1 MTTPAAPDAAE
12 GRRDAPAGPAPRP
25 AATAWPWRLAGGA
38 AVALAFVAPF
48 SIALTNVALGLLVV
62 GVGLGM
68 ALPAARRARPAAPLP
83 LAIVLPALALFAW
96 IAARGAA
103 GDASWPEWRE
113 ALGHHRELVLLPV
126 VALAFGAVPARTA
139 FAALMA
145 GACVLATWHLS
156 GLVVPAVA
164 ADLLAKR
171 ITAGFILALCAYV
184 AARDALARPEERLG
198 AWPRGASIALALLF
212 ALAAAVAVTGRTGHL
227 MLATLALVLAWQA
240 TRGWLRIAAPALAL
254 VAVAAVGALSPAIRD
269 RAAETVRDVRGF
281 GAGGDIR
288 TNSGVRLEFWRLSAA
303 AFAEH
308 PAIGWGYGGFARKYA
323 ERADAA
329 YRNDPARQ
337 AFVGDASLTRLAHPH
352 NEWLY
357 HAAAGG
363 TVGVALLAAFLA
375 SPLIALARAGPSAA
389 GLRSAAGVFA
399 ATAVA
404 CLVTSPWFDFP
415 EGHFVMVVTAIL
427 FSPVIAP
434 STTRHRA

>member
-1 MTTPAAPDAAE
+1 M
-12 GRRDAPAGPAPRP
+12 
-25 AATAWPWRLAGGA
+25 
-38 AVALAFVAPF
+38 ALAFVAPF
-48 SIALTNVALGLLVV
+48 SIALTNVALGLLLV

-68 ALPAARRARPAAPLP
+68 ALPAARRARPAASLP

-126 VALAFGAVPARTA
+126 VALAFAAVPARTA

-145 GACVLATWHLS
+145 GACVLAAWHLS
-156 GLVVPAVA
+156 GLVVPAIA
-164 ADLLAKR
+164 EALLPKR
-171 ITAGFILALCAYV
+171 ITAGFILVLCAYL
-184 AARDALARPEERLG
+184 AARDALARPEERLD
-198 AWPRGASIALALLF
+198 AWPRGASAALALLF
-212 ALAAAVAVTGRTGHL
+212 ALTAAVAITGRTGHL
-227 MLATLALVLAWQA
+227 LLATLALVLAWQA

-254 VAVAAVGALSPAIRD
+254 LAVAAVGALSPAIRD
-269 RAAETVRDVRGF
+269 RAAETVRDIRVF
-281 GAGGDIR
+281 GAGDDIR
-288 TNSGVRLEFWRLSAA
+288 TSSSGLRLEFWRLSAA

-323 ERADAA
+323 ERADAV
-329 YRNDPARQ
+329 YQNDATRQ

-363 TVGVALLAAFLA
+363 AIGVALLAAVLA
-375 SPLIALARAGPSAA
+375 GPLVALARAGARPRA
-389 GLRSAAGVFA
+389 GPAVARLRTAAGVSA
-399 ATAVA
+399 GVAVA

-427 FSPVIAP
+427 CSPVIAS
-434 STTRHRA
+434 STTRHPR